1 MWTASF
7 RSFVHSFDLKSTGKW
22 FLLSSLVGTVAG
34 VGAVLFQILGQLVTH
49 FALTAVSGFTPGEA
63 AGEQALFQ
71 HSSGAVSLALVVAM
85 MGLGGLVSGWL
96 VYTFAPEAE
105 GHGTD
110 AAIESFHNKRG
121 VIRTRV
127 PFIKTLA
134 SAITIGTGGSAGRE
148 GPIAQIGAG
157 FGSFLGTHLH
167 LSDRDRRIMLA
178 AGMAGGVGAVFRA
191 PLAGALFAG
200 EILYKDGDIESDVI
214 VPAAISSIVSFSVYS
229 LFLPADAGFLPLFGD
244 GLDYQLASLI
254 ELIPLAFMAVILT
267 LAAICYIRVFYGV
280 HALSQKITA
289 IPQPLKPAIGA
300 VLAGLIGVG
309 LHLSFGNGHGDA
321 LLAVLATGYGSLQT
335 ALENPASLGIGV
347 LLLIAV
353 GKVLTTSLTISSGG
367 SGGVF
372 GPSMVIGGCLGAAFG
387 LVMKEHFG
395 LQTHPGAYAIIG
407 MAGFFAG
414 AAHAPI
420 STIIM
425 VSEMTGDY
433 KLLLPTMWV
442 STLCFLLCR
451 RFTLYEKQVPSR
463 LDSPAHRGDF
473 IVDVLEGIQVRDVY
487 SPDESL
493 VRVQESA
500 SLDQIVH
507 LLAETSQQYFPVVDE
522 DGAMVGIFSADDVR
536 SYLFDEIIWQLAVAR
551 DVMKSNVVSVTPED
565 DLNTALQRLTSL
577 NIDELPVVESADSG
591 SLLGML
597 SRRETIAFY
606 NRRVMQHREETS
618 IE

>member
-7 RSFVHSFDLKSTGKW
+7 RSFVHSFD
-22 FLLSSLVGTVAG
+22 LLSSLVGTVAG

-49 FALTAVSGFTPGEA
+49 FALTALSGFTPGEA

-71 HSSGAVSLALVVAM
+71 HSFGAVSLALVVTM

-134 SAITIGTGGSAGRE
+134 SAITIGTGGTGGTGGSAGRE

-244 GLDYQLASLI
+244 GLDYQLASQN
-254 ELIPLAFMAVILT
+254 ELIPLAFMAVVLT
-267 LAAICYIRVFYGV
+267 LAAICYIRVFYGI
-280 HALSQKITA
+280 HALSKRITGV
-289 IPQPLKPAIGA
+289 PQPLKPAVGA
-300 VLAGLIGVG
+300 ILAGLIGVG
-309 LHLSFGNGHGDA
+309 LHLSFGGGHGDA

-347 LLLIAV
+347 LLLIAG

-372 GPSMVIGGCLGAAFG
+372 GPSMVIG
-387 LVMKEHFG
+387 
-395 LQTHPGAYAIIG
+395 
-407 MAGFFAG
+407 
-414 AAHAPI
+414 
-420 STIIM
+420 
-425 VSEMTGDY
+425 
-433 KLLLPTMWV
+433 
-442 STLCFLLCR
+442 
-451 RFTLYEKQVPSR
+451 
-463 LDSPAHRGDF
+463 
-473 IVDVLEGIQVRDVY
+473 
-487 SPDESL
+487 
-493 VRVQESA
+493 
-500 SLDQIVH
+500 
-507 LLAETSQQYFPVVDE
+507 
-522 DGAMVGIFSADDVR
+522 
-536 SYLFDEIIWQLAVAR
+536 AVW
-551 DVMKSNVVSVTPED
+551 
-565 DLNTALQRLTSL
+565 
-577 NIDELPVVESADSG
+577 ELPSG
-591 SLLGML
+591 W
-597 SRRETIAFY
+597 
-606 NRRVMQHREETS
+606 
-618 IE
+618 

>member
-71 HSSGAVSLALVVAM
+71 HSSSGVSLPLVVAM
-85 MGLGGLVSGWL
+85 MGLGGLLSGWL

-244 GLDYQLASLI
+244 GLDYQMASLF
-254 ELIPLAFMAVILT
+254 ELIPLALMAIVLT
-267 LAAICYIRVFYGV
+267 LAAILYIRVFYGV
-280 HALSQKITA
+280 RALSQKITA
-289 IPQPLKPAIGA
+289 VPPTLKPAVGA
-300 VLAGLIGVG
+300 VLAGLIGIG
-309 LHLSFGNGHGDA
+309 LHLAFGGEHGDA

-347 LLLIAV
+347 LLLIAG
-353 GKVLTTSLTISSGG
+353 GKILTTSLTISSGG

-387 LVMKEHFG
+387 LVMKEQFG

-451 RFTLYEKQVPSR
+451 RFTLYEKQVSSR
-463 LDSPAHRGDF
+463 LDSPAHKGDF
-473 IVDVLEGIQVRDVY
+473 IVDVLEGIQVVDVY
-487 SPDESL
+487 SPDASL
-493 VRVQESA
+493 VRVKESA
-500 SLDQIVH
+500 SLDHIVH

-522 DGAMVGIFSADDVR
+522 EGAMVGIFSADDVR

-577 NIDELPVVESADSG
+577 NIDELPVVDVADPG
-591 SLLGML
+591 KLLGML

-606 NRRVMQHREETS
+606 NRRVIQHREETS
-618 IE
+618 DE